1 MYMGWAVFK
10 SKHDICANL
19 IPYFHL
25 SFGCRRNFTVSLWV
39 FEMGE
44 KLAEESGKIPLIIL

>member
-1 MYMGWAVFK
+1 MGWAVFK